1 MISLSWEAD
10 FDNLLTF
17 SDDLDSMGACGSI
30 ELESSS
36 SEDLTSGGSMKSR
49 PDRDDKFFCTKGF
62 DGEKGD

>member
-1 MISLSWEAD
+1 MFSLSWEAG
-10 FDNLLTF
+10 FEHLLSF

-36 SEDLTSGGSMKSR
+36 EDLTSGGSMKAR